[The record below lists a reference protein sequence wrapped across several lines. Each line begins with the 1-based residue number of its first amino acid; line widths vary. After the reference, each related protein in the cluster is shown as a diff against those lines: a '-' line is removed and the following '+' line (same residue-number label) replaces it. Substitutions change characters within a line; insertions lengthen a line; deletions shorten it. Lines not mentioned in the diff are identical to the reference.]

1 VVLLGMPCRIPAIRQ
16 VYEMPPA
23 YYDATDRTGHPVLV
37 ISVDAV
43 VREAWIVTRTTK
55 AHAKG
60 PGRSRTQRSQTWTCA
75 ISAGG
80 RWSAPCRCHM
90 PRSARQTCA
99 MQGNSMRR
107 RGREW
112 SGRWKEQGGERQG

>member
-23 YYDATDRTGHPVLV
+23 YYDAADRTGHPVLV

-60 PGRSRTQRSQTWTCA
+60 AGAVPHPAQPDLDLRDFGWWKMARTMPVPYA
-75 ISAGG
+75 AF
-80 RWSAPCRCHM
+80 SAPDVRHAGQLDAETW
-90 PRSARQTCA
+90 ARVVRQMEGA
-99 MQGNSMRR
+99 
-107 RGREW
+107 GR
-112 SGRWKEQGGERQG
+112 